1 MINSNYKTIY
11 CKNHNNTYA
20 DMIETIAFST
30 EMQYVKW
37 QRKYDYQAN
46 LYYWYGEDKEYNE
59 KYYFYIDNPVCGTLL
74 QIVSDKE
81 ERNFELDDMTFPEE
95 LKKLANMVMGKKK
108 STALTCGYNGYS
120 NFYDNYYD
128 SYYNKSYKSYKREKA
143 DKQLK
148 DVEPMR
154 NFETL

>member
-46 LYYWYGEDKEYNE
+46 LL
-59 KYYFYIDNPVCGTLL
+59 ILL
-74 QIVSDKE
+74 KVLLI
-81 ERNFELDDMTFPEE
+81 L
-95 LKKLANMVMGKKK
+95 
-108 STALTCGYNGYS
+108 
-120 NFYDNYYD
+120 
-128 SYYNKSYKSYKREKA
+128 
-143 DKQLK
+143 
-148 DVEPMR
+148 
-154 NFETL
+154 